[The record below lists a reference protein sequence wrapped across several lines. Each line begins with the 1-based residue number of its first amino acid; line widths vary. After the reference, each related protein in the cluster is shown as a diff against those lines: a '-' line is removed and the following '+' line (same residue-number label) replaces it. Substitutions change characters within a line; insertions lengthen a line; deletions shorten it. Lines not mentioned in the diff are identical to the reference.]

1 MARVGNT
8 VTICV
13 PEDEG
18 IEKPYTVDF
27 TTGTGNCEI
36 VEVLEIWNIGNV
48 GITLGEDLIICGNEC
63 LDLEVEL
70 EGEGTLENTTVSW
83 TPTTGLS
90 DPNSLET
97 EVCDLT
103 ADVTYIV
110 EVIFPGGCV
119 KSDTIEIDHRPEPL
133 AGTPEVVNFC
143 FGYEDAIL
151 TATDGL
157 VEYQWFQL
165 LGGNDIQI
173 GATAVNTFITNIG
186 GTFKYKAFDGIDPC
200 PVDLGEFTVV
210 PQSCADWGDLPDSS
224 NGTGP
229 GNYETSPS
237 NNGPSHLLVD
247 GLYLGSSVDI
257 EYIDQQSTIAD
268 GDDNG
273 DTDDEDG
280 ILFPGTMQITPGGN
294 LNIPLSVTN
303 MTSDT
308 AFVEMWIDWNGD
320 GDFNDPGEMVAN
332 LDDGTNSFPE
342 NVSVAIPSDAV
353 YGQSLGIRIR
363 LSNEDDMTPYGPEI
377 SGEVE
382 DYIIEIECG
391 DGPCLNIF
399 SKRE

>member
-1 MARVGNT
+1 M
-8 VTICV
+8 
-13 PEDEG
+13 
-18 IEKPYTVDF
+18 
-27 TTGTGNCEI
+27 
-36 VEVLEIWNIGNV
+36 
-48 GITLGEDLIICGNEC
+48 
-63 LDLEVEL
+63 
-70 EGEGTLENTTVSW
+70 
-83 TPTTGLS
+83 
-90 DPNSLET
+90 
-97 EVCDLT
+97 
-103 ADVTYIV
+103 
-110 EVIFPGGCV
+110 
-119 KSDTIEIDHRPEPL
+119 
-133 AGTPEVVNFC
+133 
-143 FGYEDAIL
+143 
-151 TATDGL
+151 
-157 VEYQWFQL
+157 
-165 LGGNDIQI
+165 
-173 GATAVNTFITNIG
+173 
-186 GTFKYKAFDGIDPC
+186 
-200 PVDLGEFTVV
+200 
-210 PQSCADWGDLPDSS
+210 PDSS

-382 DYIIEIECG
+382 DYIVEIECG